1 MRITSVQ
8 RPLPLPSPDQCQ
20 RGQLGTRRYP
30 PDRAA
35 TSEPDLSPGA
45 CAPPSC
51 PPCVPPEV
59 SVLDP
64 AQQGSPA
71 GRCDLQPQAVCAGNP
86 AGLSPPPPGA
96 PTLFPAS
103 QKAPGKQDGHCIV
116 PTHRPPRAGPW
127 HACQPDTHTCA
138 LCTASPWRAGKSG
151 PVPSPRS
158 LWLGLSLPSAK
169 MGCAGGSPR
178 PLALATAYVGL
189 RAEGSTKVGSGGSP
203 PAGSKLPQNT
213 LLPATFPVNE
223 DAGRLAGR

>member
-1 MRITSVQ
+1 MTAEATGSGLPLPVRITSVQ

-86 AGLSPPPPGA
+86 AGLPPPPPGA

-127 HACQPDTHTCA
+127 HACQPDTRTCA
-138 LCTASPWRAGKSG
+138 QPARGEQGSQGLFLVHAASGWASVYPLQRWGVRGAAPDRWLLPLPMWGCEQKAPLKWALGALPLLARNFPKTLC
-151 PVPSPRS
+151 
-158 LWLGLSLPSAK
+158 SLP
-169 MGCAGGSPR
+169 PF
-178 PLALATAYVGL
+178 
-189 RAEGSTKVGSGGSP
+189 
-203 PAGSKLPQNT
+203 Q
-213 LLPATFPVNE
+213 
-223 DAGRLAGR
+223 